1 MSKKDVIDMDNLAE
15 DPLAEVIKAAE
26 DPLPKAAKAAKS
38 DKKRPAIVESTNIE
52 AAKEKSKVPQRGYRP
67 KRGCPY
73 GSAKIVN
80 RSATFA
86 AHHQKQLIIDLLDFL
101 GGEAPVEKL
110 VDMIESNESYW
121 HRLKSMQPV
130 YNCVVYHAKQ
140 LAEAGF
146 LTLDQAPKAVK
157 VQAKEQQPAPKGTQ
171 EEKNEAFLAA
181 KG

>member
-15 DPLAEVIKAAE
+15 DPLAEVTKV
-26 DPLPKAAKAAKS
+26 AKS

-52 AAKEKSKVPQRGYRP
+52 AAKEQSKVPQRGYRP

-130 YNCVVYHAKQ
+130 YNCVIYHAKQ

-157 VQAKEQQPAPKGTQ
+157 VQAKEQQPAPKEKQPAPKGTQ

>member
-15 DPLAEVIKAAE
+15 DPLAEVT
-26 DPLPKAAKAAKS
+26 KAAKS

-52 AAKEKSKVPQRGYRP
+52 AAKEQSKVPQRGYRP

-73 GSAKIVN
+73 GSARIVN

-157 VQAKEQQPAPKGTQ
+157 VQAKEQQPAPKEKQPTPKGTQ

>member
-15 DPLAEVIKAAE
+15 DPLAEVTKV
-26 DPLPKAAKAAKS
+26 AKS

-52 AAKEKSKVPQRGYRP
+52 AAKEQSKVPQRGYRP

-146 LTLDQAPKAVK
+146 LTLEQAPKAVK
-157 VQAKEQQPAPKGTQ
+157 AQAKEQQPTPKEKQTAPKGTQ

>member
-15 DPLAEVIKAAE
+15 DPLAEVTKV
-26 DPLPKAAKAAKS
+26 AKS

-52 AAKEKSKVPQRGYRP
+52 AAKEQSKVPQRGYRP

-130 YNCVVYHAKQ
+130 YNCVIYHAKQ

>member
-15 DPLAEVIKAAE
+15 DPLAEVTKV
-26 DPLPKAAKAAKS
+26 AKS

-52 AAKEKSKVPQRGYRP
+52 AAKEQSKVPQRGYRP

>member
-15 DPLAEVIKAAE
+15 DPLAEVTKV
-26 DPLPKAAKAAKS
+26 AKS

-86 AHHQKQLIIDLLDFL
+86 THHQKQLIIDLLDFL

>member
-15 DPLAEVIKAAE
+15 DPLAEVTKV
-26 DPLPKAAKAAKS
+26 AKS

-52 AAKEKSKVPQRGYRP
+52 AAKEQSKVPQRGYRP

-121 HRLKSMQPV
+121 RRLKSMQPV
-130 YNCVVYHAKQ
+130 YNCVIYHAKQ

-146 LTLDQAPKAVK
+146 LTLDQAPKAAK

>member
-15 DPLAEVIKAAE
+15 DPLAEVTKV
-26 DPLPKAAKAAKS
+26 AKS

-52 AAKEKSKVPQRGYRP
+52 AAKEQSKVPQRGYRP

-130 YNCVVYHAKQ
+130 YNCVIYHAKQ
-140 LAEAGF
+140 LADAGF
-146 LTLDQAPKAVK
+146 LELEQAPKAVK
-157 VQAKEQQPAPKGTQ
+157 VQAKEQQSAPKGTQ

>member
-15 DPLAEVIKAAE
+15 DPLAEVTKV
-26 DPLPKAAKAAKS
+26 AKS

-52 AAKEKSKVPQRGYRP
+52 AAKEQSKVPQRGYRP
-67 KRGCPY
+67 NRGCPY

-130 YNCVVYHAKQ
+130 YNCVIYHAKQ